1 MKASLPNLK
10 LAKRDSFKMNQV
22 RKNVNLAQIPTSAQP
37 ALSLAITV
45 TEENSS
51 TQPQDFV
58 SIALQVTSAKSVSR
72 WSFVARVPLLKQE
85 LRPVQNA
92 LKDTSAPKEP
102 KNPHSVTTWRSASLV
117 PIRTDLEITSIN
129 AQCVNLQTV
138 KLSKFP
144 VLSCLHNIYRNLDI
158 LIYG

>member
-1 MKASLPNLK
+1 MASLPNLK
-10 LAKRDSFKMNQV
+10 LAKKDSFKMNQV
-22 RKNVNLAQIPTSAQP
+22 RKNVNLAQIPTSAQLD
-37 ALSLAITV
+37 LSLAITV

-58 SIALQVTSAKSVSR
+58 SSALQVTSAKSVNR

-92 LKDTSAPKEP
+92 LKVTSAPKEP

-117 PIRTDLEITSIN
+117 PIRTDLEISSIN
-129 AQCVNLQTV
+129 AQCANLQTF

-144 VLSCLHNIYRNLDI
+144 VLSYLHNIYQNLDI

>member
-1 MKASLPNLK
+1 MK
-10 LAKRDSFKMNQV
+10 DSIKMYQV
-22 RKNVNLAQIPTSAQP
+22 RKNVNLAQTPSSAQQDP
-37 ALSLAITV
+37 PLAITA
-45 TEENSS
+45 TEENSLTLLQNS
-51 TQPQDFV
+51 AL
-58 SIALQVTSAKSVSR
+58 IALQDTSAKSASR

-85 LRPVQNA
+85 LKPAQNV
-92 LKDTSAPKEP
+92 LKVTSVPKVP
-102 KNPHSVTTWRSASLV
+102 KNLHSVTTWRSASLV